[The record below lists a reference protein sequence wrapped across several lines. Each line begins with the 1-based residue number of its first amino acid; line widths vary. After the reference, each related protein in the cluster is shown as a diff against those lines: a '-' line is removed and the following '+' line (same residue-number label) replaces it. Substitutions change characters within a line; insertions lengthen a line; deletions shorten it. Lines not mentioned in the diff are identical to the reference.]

1 MNFAEQLAS
10 KLAGMK
16 QEPSPTGTLMDS
28 IEAESGPDDAR
39 KRKITHRLNP
49 EVAAVTKTPRL
60 TVVPTP
66 NNG

>member
-28 IEAESGPDDAR
+28 IEADNNPD
-39 KRKITHRLNP
+39 KRKSTHRLNP
-49 EVAAVTKTPRL
+49 ELAPSTKTPRL
-60 TVVPTP
+60 NVVPTP
-66 NNG
+66 ANV